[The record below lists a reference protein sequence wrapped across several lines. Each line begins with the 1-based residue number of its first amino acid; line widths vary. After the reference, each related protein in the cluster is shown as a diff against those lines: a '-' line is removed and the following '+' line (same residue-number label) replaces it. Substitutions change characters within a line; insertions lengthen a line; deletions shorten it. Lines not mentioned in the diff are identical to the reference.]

1 MKVFDWIKFQ
11 GAGGPGEAADL
22 PPPHSAED
30 GDGQPAAT
38 EVTILVLPTFSVSK
52 LYQCSGSP
60 FILLS
65 VVEPKPAGAG
75 LCSWSRFKSSGLLLC
90 DLGVL
95 WGQNCDNSYNF
106 RKF

>member
-38 EVTILVLPTFSVSK
+38 EVTILVLPTFSTYIKVISVFRIHIHHA
-52 LYQCSGSP
+52 QCC
-60 FILLS
+60 
-65 VVEPKPAGAG
+65 GAKT
-75 LCSWSRFKSSGLLLC
+75 CRSRTL
-90 DLGVL
+90 
-95 WGQNCDNSYNF
+95 
-106 RKF
+106 